1 MCDVM
6 WYSTPQAVR
15 RWIVR
20 DGFLILRS
28 KVVRFSLQEAKAF
41 YSMHSGEK

>member
-1 MCDVM
+1 MK
-6 WYSTPQAVR
+6 
-15 RWIVR
+15 

-41 YSMHSGEK
+41 YSMHSGENWTFCSV